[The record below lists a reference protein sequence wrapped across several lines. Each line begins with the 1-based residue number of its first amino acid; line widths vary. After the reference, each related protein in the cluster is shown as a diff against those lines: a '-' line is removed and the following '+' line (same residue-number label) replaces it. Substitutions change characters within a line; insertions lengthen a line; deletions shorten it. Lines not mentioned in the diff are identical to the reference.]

1 MLGTALLIL
10 LGTAELLPRT
20 VLPLLLMLVLMQ
32 GKYCAAGARCRA
44 ETASNAASIHWLCC
58 CGCICGKV
66 LCFVK
71 VLCNCFFDV
80 LFRC

>member
-44 ETASNAASIHWLCC
+44 ETASNGRFNALA
-58 CGCICGKV
+58 V
-66 LCFVK
+66 LLRLHLRQGT
-71 VLCNCFFDV
+71 VL
-80 LFRC
+80 R